1 MGSYKYASVD
11 GSLNKTV
18 LSGCPKCQ
26 AQADNIRRY
35 ASTKKMLLLSQTL
48 DDLYLHFGRDLSQL
62 MRRIFNAKYD
72 LKQTRQAF
80 RDQLGS
86 GLMAGRANRFLVGSR
101 VDKLR
106 PVQTDISGLRGW
118 SNSFSSIFAA

>member
-1 MGSYKYASVD
+1 
-11 GSLNKTV
+11 
-18 LSGCPKCQ
+18 
-26 AQADNIRRY
+26 
-35 ASTKKMLLLSQTL
+35 MLFLPHTL

-86 GLMAGRANRFLVGSR
+86 GLMAGRANHFLVVSR

-106 PVQTDISGLRGW
+106 PMQSEISGFRGW
-118 SNSFSSIFAA
+118 SNAFTSIYVGCWTDVIR